1 MMKSKIKFL
10 LTLGFIL
17 HTFIHSAYGQSGV
30 VFTSLYSFTGGNDG
44 AIPTAALVQ
53 GSDGDFYGTTFN
65 GGTNGAGTVFKIST
79 NGVLTSLY
87 SFNGSDTISNDGVNP
102 QAGLVQGNG
111 GYFYG
116 TTSLGGANSAGTV
129 FKISTNGAL
138 TSYLFAGGDDGSEP
152 DAGLVQGN
160 DGNFYGTTVLG
171 GTNGAGTVFKIGTNM
186 VLTSLYSFTGGN
198 DGSAP
203 FAGLVQGGDGDF
215 YGATS
220 AGGTNGAGTVFKI
233 STNGTLTS
241 LYSFGGNDG
250 YGPYVGLVQG
260 SDGYFYGTTPSGGTN
275 DYGTVFKIST
285 NGALTTLYS
294 FTGAHD
300 GAQPE
305 AVLVQGSDG
314 DFYGTTFHGG
324 TNGAGTVFK
333 ITTNGVL
340 TSLYTFAGSRNGPYP
355 NGLVLGSDAAFYG
368 TTGTG
373 GTNNMGSVFR
383 LAIAP
388 QLAMSVSGAFVT
400 LSWPTNYAGW
410 YLQRTVNLGAAG
422 FVRITLQAPPVI
434 VNGQFVV
441 TLPITNPQQGY
452 YRLSSP

>member
-1 MMKSKIKFL
+1 MKPKIKFL
-10 LTLGFIL
+10 ITLGFIVQAL
-17 HTFIHSAYGQSGV
+17 MLSASGQSGL

-44 AIPTAALVQ
+44 AIPTAALVH
-53 GSDGDFYGTTFN
+53 GSDGNFYGTTFN

-79 NGVLTSLY
+79 NGTLTSLY

-102 QAGLVQGNG
+102 QAGLVQGSD

-116 TTSLGGANSAGTV
+116 TTSLGGSNYNGTV
-129 FKISTNGAL
+129 FRINTNGAL
-138 TSYLFAGGDDGSEP
+138 TSYLFTGGGDGSEP
-152 DAGLVQGN
+152 DADLVQGS
-160 DGNFYGTTVLG
+160 DGNFYGTTVVG
-171 GTNGAGTVFKIGTNM
+171 GTNGAGTVFKISTNL

-203 FAGLVQGGDGDF
+203 FAGLVQGSDGNF
-215 YGATS
+215 YGTTS
-220 AGGTNGAGTVFKI
+220 TGGTNGVGTVFKI
-233 STNGTLTS
+233 STNGALTS

-250 YGPYVGLVQG
+250 YGPYFGLVQG
-260 SDGYFYGTTPSGGTN
+260 SDGYFYGTTPNGGTSN
-275 DYGTVFKIST
+275 YGTVFKIST
-285 NGALTTLYS
+285 NGALTSLYS

-305 AVLVQGSDG
+305 AGLVQGGDG

-324 TNGAGTVFK
+324 TNNAGTVFK

-340 TSLYTFAGSRNGPYP
+340 TSLYSFTGGNNGPYP
-355 NGLVLGSDAAFYG
+355 NGLVLGGDGAFYG

-373 GTNNMGSVFR
+373 GTNNMGTVFR

-388 QLAMSVSGAFVT
+388 QLTMTVSGALVT
-400 LSWPTNYAGW
+400 LSWSTNYAGW

-441 TLPITNPQQGY
+441 TLPFTDPQQGY